1 MERSALANMEGKLWH
16 DLEKRASMRVHIHI
30 YVYILCMYICMH
42 ILVYFMRTYCISISF
57 ICIYIYH
64 MTYFT
69 LHAANY
75 VIFWTTVSGVAT
87 FEGSS

>member
-1 MERSALANMEGKLWH
+1 MTWKKELACVYIYTYMYTYCVCIYVCIYWCI
-16 DLEKRASMRVHIHI
+16 SCVHI
-30 YVYILCMYICMH
+30 V
-42 ILVYFMRTYCISISF
+42 LVYHSYV
-57 ICIYIYH
+57 YIYH